1 MNKSDKSKFTI
12 VQKIKDYVISNYS
25 DTIIFKAYL
34 RIKLFVK
41 LNLKENKEI
50 SYLIKKIN
58 NFLSNRKKSLE

>member
-1 MNKSDKSKFTI
+1 MNKSDKSKLTI

-25 DTIIFKAYL
+25 ETIIFKAYL

-50 SYLIKKIN
+50 SYFIKKIN
-58 NFLSNRKKSLE
+58 NFLSNRKKSLR

>member
-50 SYLIKKIN
+50 SYFIKKIN